1 MMRNH
6 NKATDHDAEQIETGR
21 TFLRNLQA
29 SRAGVTVQLGQVQS
43 RDLQAF
49 IAWALAKVEVGR

>member
-1 MMRNH
+1 MRNH
-6 NKATDHDAEQIETGR
+6 NTTTSDDVRQIETGR

-49 IAWALAKVEVGR
+49 IAWALAKVEGRR